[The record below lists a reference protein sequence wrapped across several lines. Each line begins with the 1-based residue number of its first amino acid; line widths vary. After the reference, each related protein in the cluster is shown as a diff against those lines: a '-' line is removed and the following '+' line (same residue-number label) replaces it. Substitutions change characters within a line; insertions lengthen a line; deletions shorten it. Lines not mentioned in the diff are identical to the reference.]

1 MNKSTKHKGKSN
13 TNLGSDSQSS
23 VKKCIELQI
32 INNIAHVHL
41 NRADKHNALN
51 MEMFYGI
58 QKTIKSLQADKQIRA
73 VIVQGNGEDF
83 CSGLD
88 IKSVMKSRTDP
99 LKLLFKWLPWQAN
112 LAQYV
117 STGWR
122 DIPVPVIMVI
132 HGRCWGG
139 GLQIA
144 LGADFRI
151 SKPDA
156 SLAIMEARWGL
167 IPDMGGTL
175 ALKELIRLD
184 VAKELA
190 MTGKVITG
198 EQALSYGLVT
208 HLADTPYE
216 KALELAET
224 IKQHSPDAIA
234 ATKKLYNK
242 SWWSKP
248 GFALARESFYQIKI
262 LLGKNSKIKAYNQ
275 THPDEA
281 PKEFIK
287 RKNW

>member
-1 MNKSTKHKGKSN
+1 MKDYDNKKRVTVEVR
-13 TNLGSDSQSS
+13 SQ
-23 VKKCIELQI
+23 
-32 INNIAHVHL
+32 IAHVTF
-41 NRADKHNALN
+41 NRADKHNALD
-51 MEMFYGI
+51 MPMFYAI
-58 QKTIKSLQADKQIRA
+58 RKTIKRLKDDKEIRA

-88 IKSVMKSRTDP
+88 IKSVMKSRSDP

-122 DIPVPVIMVI
+122 DIPVPVIMAI

-151 SKPDA
+151 AAPGA
-156 SLAIMEARWGL
+156 SIAIMEARWGL

-175 ALKELIRLD
+175 ALKELIQLD

-190 MTGKVITG
+190 MTGEVIIA
-198 EQALSYGLVT
+198 EQALAYGLIT
-208 HLADTPYE
+208 HLDENPH
-216 KALELAET
+216 KRALELAET
-224 IKQHSPDAIA
+224 ISKHSPDAVA

-242 SWWSKP
+242 SWWSNS
-248 GFALARESFYQIKI
+248 GLALLRESYYQVRI
-262 LLGKNSKIKAYNQ
+262 LLGKNFSVKTYNQ
-275 THPDEA
+275 TNPD
-281 PKEFIK
+281 KDSKKFIK

>member
-1 MNKSTKHKGKSN
+1 MTKDDNSKRITVEIHN
-13 TNLGSDSQSS
+13 Q
-23 VKKCIELQI
+23 
-32 INNIAHVHL
+32 IAHVNL
-41 NRADKHNALN
+41 NRAGKHNALD
-51 MEMFYGI
+51 MAMFYAI
-58 QKTIKSLQADKQIRA
+58 KKTINCLKADNQIRA

-88 IKSVMKSRTDP
+88 IKAVMKSNRDP

-122 DIPVPVIMVI
+122 NIPVPVIMAI

-144 LGADFRI
+144 LGGDFRI
-151 SKPDA
+151 ATPDA
-156 SLAIMEARWGL
+156 SIAIMEARWGL

-175 ALKELIRLD
+175 ALKELIKLD

-190 MTGKVITG
+190 MTGKLING
-198 EQALSYGLVT
+198 EQALDYGLVT
-208 HLADTPYE
+208 YIDENPFERAI
-216 KALELAET
+216 ELAET
-224 IKQHSPDAIA
+224 ISKHSPDAVA

-242 SWWSKP
+242 SWWSNS
-248 GFALARESFYQIKI
+248 GLALLRESYYQIRI
-262 LLGKNSKIKAYNQ
+262 LLGKNFKVKTYNQ
-275 THPDEA
+275 TNPE
-281 PKEFIK
+281 KEPRKFIK

>member
-1 MNKSTKHKGKSN
+1 MTDKTHENRIDVN
-13 TNLGSDSQSS
+13 ID
-23 VKKCIELQI
+23 
-32 INNIAHVHL
+32 NNIAYVSL
-41 NRADKHNALN
+41 NRPDKHNALD
-51 MEMFYGI
+51 MSMFYAI
-58 QKTIKSLQADKQIRA
+58 RKTIKALKRDRSIRA
-73 VIVQGNGEDF
+73 VIVQGAGEDF

-88 IKSVMKSRTDP
+88 IKAVMKSLSAP
-99 LKLLFKWLPWQAN
+99 LTLLFKWLPWRAN

-122 DIPVPVIMVI
+122 EIPVPVIMVI

-151 SKPDA
+151 A
-156 SLAIMEARWGL
+156 SPSASIAIMEARWGL

-175 ALKELIRLD
+175 ALKELIKLD

-190 MTGKVITG
+190 MTGEVISG
-198 EQALSYGLVT
+198 EQALSYGLIT
-208 HLADTPYE
+208 HLDENPHA
-216 KALELAET
+216 KAVELAQR
-224 IKQHSPDAIA
+224 ICKQSPDAVS

-248 GFALARESFYQIKI
+248 GFALARESYYQIRI

-275 THPDEA
+275 THSEE
-281 PKEFIK
+281 KTREFVK
-287 RKNW
+287 RQKW

>member
-1 MNKSTKHKGKSN
+1 MNQENIAKRIEI
-13 TNLGSDSQSS
+13 S
-23 VKKCIELQI
+23 V
-32 INNIAHVHL
+32 INNIAHVRL
-41 NRADKHNALN
+41 NRSEKHNALD
-51 MEMFYGI
+51 MPMFYAI
-58 QKTIKSLQADKQIRA
+58 RNTVKRLKADKEIRA
-73 VIVQGNGEDF
+73 VIVAGNGEDF

-99 LKLLFKWLPWQAN
+99 LKLLFKWLPWRAN

-122 DIPVPVIMVI
+122 DIPAPVIMAI

-144 LGADFRI
+144 LGGDFRI
-151 SKPDA
+151 ATPDA
-156 SLAIMEARWGL
+156 SIAIMEARWGL

-175 ALKELIRLD
+175 ALKELIKLD

-190 MTGKVITG
+190 MTGEVING
-198 EQALSYGLVT
+198 EQALSHGLVT
-208 HLADTPYE
+208 HIAE
-216 KALELAET
+216 KPVDKAVELAET
-224 IKQHSPDAIA
+224 IVMHSPDAVA

-248 GFALARESFYQIKI
+248 GLALLRESYYQIRI
-262 LLGKNSKIKAYNQ
+262 LLGKNFRIKTYNQ
-275 THPDEA
+275 TNQD
-281 PKEFIK
+281 KEPRKFIK

>member
-1 MNKSTKHKGKSN
+1 MNKSTTNKGECN
-13 TNLGSDSQSS
+13 TNLASDSQSS
-23 VKKCIELQI
+23 INKCIELQI
-32 INNIAHVHL
+32 KNNIAHVYL

-51 MEMFYGI
+51 MEMFYVI
-58 QKTIKSLQADKQIRA
+58 RDTIKLLKADKQIRA
-73 VIVQGNGEDF
+73 VIIQGRGEDF

-88 IKSVMKSRTDP
+88 IKSVMKSRTAP
-99 LKLLFKWLPWQAN
+99 LKLLFKWRPWQAN

-151 SKPDA
+151 AKSDA
-156 SLAIMEARWGL
+156 SMAIMEARWGL

-198 EQALSYGLVT
+198 KQALSYGLVT
-208 HLADTPYE
+208 HIADKPYE

-224 IKQHSPDAIA
+224 IAQQSPDAVA

-262 LLGKNSKIKAYNQ
+262 LLGKNCKIKAYNQ

-287 RKNW
+287 RQNW

>member
-1 MNKSTKHKGKSN
+1 MKECEIAKRIT
-13 TNLGSDSQSS
+13 
-23 VKKCIELQI
+23 VE
-32 INNIAHVHL
+32 INDKIALVNF
-41 NRADKHNALN
+41 NRSEKHNALD
-51 MEMFYGI
+51 MPMFYAI
-58 QKTIKSLQADKQIRA
+58 RNTIMRLKNDKAIRA

-88 IKSVMKSRTDP
+88 IKSVMKSRSDP

-122 DIPVPVIMVI
+122 EIPAPVIMVI

-151 SKPDA
+151 AKPDA
-156 SLAIMEARWGL
+156 SIAIMEARWGL

-175 ALKELIRLD
+175 ALKELIQLD

-190 MTGKVITG
+190 MTGEVING
-198 EQALSYGLVT
+198 EQAHSYGLIT
-208 HLADTPYE
+208 HIDVNPFKRAV
-216 KALELAET
+216 ALAET
-224 IKQHSPDAIA
+224 IVKHSPDAVA

-242 SWWSKP
+242 SWWSNS
-248 GFALARESFYQIKI
+248 GLALLRESYYQIRI
-262 LLGKNSKIKAYNQ
+262 LLGKNFRVKTYNQ
-275 THPDEA
+275 TNLD
-281 PKEFIK
+281 KEPRKFLK

>member
-1 MNKSTKHKGKSN
+1 MNKSTKDINDRETKISM
-13 TNLGSDSQSS
+13 SS
-23 VKKCIELQI
+23 ESFINKCIELKI
-32 INNIAHVHL
+32 ENNIAHVCF
-41 NRADKHNALN
+41 NRAKKHNALN
-51 MEMFYGI
+51 MDMFYAI
-58 QKTIKSLQADKQIRA
+58 RKTIKLLKKDQKIRA

-144 LGADFRI
+144 LGGDFRI
-151 SKPDA
+151 AKPDA
-156 SLAIMEARWGL
+156 SISIMEARWGL

-175 ALKELIRLD
+175 ALKELIKLD

-198 EQALSYGLVT
+198 EQAHGYGLLT
-208 HLADTPYE
+208 HIANNPHE
-216 KALELAET
+216 KALQLAET
-224 IKQHSPDAIA
+224 IVNHSPDAVA

-262 LLGKNSKIKAYNQ
+262 LLGKNSRIKIYNQ
-275 THPDEA
+275 THPDEESRTF
-281 PKEFIK
+281 KQ
-287 RKNW
+287 RNNW